1 MQKIQRI
8 AKNPTTTAH
17 TPRAHRSR
25 NALLF
30 FQIMSFSDHNVGEH
44 DDCMPSLEVVVG
56 GKVQTKRP
64 REEGKSAQAE
74 PALKKAKTSAAKPKK
89 PRKPPSQDHTLHVNS
104 VWCLAGPTTKQ
115 AVTVGNVEFT
125 TTVQKRKAFLVIR
138 KNGTTYECT
147 IPVGKVTRVAIFGEE
162 FQVTVQ
168 KGNAPKVVVPKV
180 VVPEE
185 VEMESEDSE
194 SDDEEDSVIYVRW
207 AGIWEPPDGHQSDP
221 AKPVH
226 FVLGEDLMFTLHDE
240 ILSIEDS
247 KVKLTNDIRRA
258 LEDCLQDKD
267 WHVDSVVLK
276 KPMLS
281 IPDAKKVWHLLEVV
295 KPESLC
301 AHLDDSLLPDFP
313 KSVKKLELVGTFTP
327 GYPRCSPALDL
338 RELKGVKELTLAPAR
353 PLEVGFEKFLPP
365 NTKLR
370 VKADSWPEDLKK
382 PANLV
387 LF

>member
-1 MQKIQRI
+1 
-8 AKNPTTTAH
+8 
-17 TPRAHRSR
+17 
-25 NALLF
+25 
-30 FQIMSFSDHNVGEH
+30 MSFSDHNVEEH
-44 DDCMPSLEVVVG
+44 DARMPPLERP
-56 GKVQTKRP
+56 QKRP
-64 REEGKSAQAE
+64 HEEGTSSQAE
-74 PALKKAKTSAAKPKK
+74 PALKKAKTNAAKPKK

-104 VWCLAGPTTKQ
+104 VWCLAGSTTKQ

-125 TTVQKRKAFLVIR
+125 ATVQKRTAFLVSQ

-185 VEMESEDSE
+185 VEMEEIEMESEDGE

-258 LEDCLQDKD
+258 LEDCLQDKN

-276 KPMLS
+276 KPIRS

-295 KPESLC
+295 KPKSLC
-301 AHLDDSLLPDFP
+301 AHLDHSLLPDFP
-313 KSVKKLELVGTFTP
+313 RSVKKLELVDTFTL

-338 RELKGVKELTLAPAR
+338 RELGVKELTLAPAR